1 MNAILTIKDSIFL
14 IDSMESV
21 REFFSERIKFD
32 VPRWALISV
41 SLVITHMIEVFF
53 RINSGPQSVTLVIGC
68 TDDASFK

>member
-1 MNAILTIKDSIFL
+1 
-14 IDSMESV
+14 MESA

-53 RINSGPQSVTLVIGC
+53 RINSGPQSVTLVVGATEADC
-68 TDDASFK
+68 SKYSSFK